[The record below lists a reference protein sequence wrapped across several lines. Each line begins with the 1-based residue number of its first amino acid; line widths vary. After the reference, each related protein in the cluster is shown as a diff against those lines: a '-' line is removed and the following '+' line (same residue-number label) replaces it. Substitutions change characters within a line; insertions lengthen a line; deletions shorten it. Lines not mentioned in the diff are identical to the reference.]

1 MAAYRC
7 MLPFV
12 DVAELL
18 QAIVECMLSVKKCQ
32 FLDIYARMKRKEA
45 VVCILI
51 HELNSFDNN
60 VNNTKRQI

>member
-32 FLDIYARMKRKEA
+32 FLDIYVRMMRKEA
-45 VVCILI
+45 VACILI
-51 HELNSFDNN
+51 HEL
-60 VNNTKRQI
+60 K